1 MRAPGE
7 RAANNPMQPVVFG
20 SSESHRQQQA
30 PPPHGATAG
39 FYSAPA
45 APQLPPTGQ
54 MGGGGHGYSGPLG
67 GHGYSG
73 QPSGPM
79 GGQMSGYGG
88 QMSGQ
93 MGGDPYSRQLDG
105 QMSGAMSGRMSGAT
119 SGGTGYGGASY
130 NDDKGSMKRAISAT
144 LLGGGEPDEPPILV
158 ELGIDFAHIREK
170 TKIVLWPRR
179 AMIAPG
185 STMGNDDDFAGPLL
199 FVVLLGTLLLFKG
212 KVQFGAIY
220 GVFVTGWLGIWAVLN
235 LMSHKGID
243 VYRTASVMGYS
254 LLPIVM
260 LAALSIPVN
269 MTGFAGALCVPV
281 AVLWCSNAASLFFVA
296 ALDADD
302 RRWLLAY
309 PVALFYTCFAL
320 IAIF

>member
-1 MRAPGE
+1 MCNCAPAPPPPKETPDSIAPTPGLGMRTPGE

-20 SSESHRQQQA
+20 SSESHRQQQP

-54 MGGGGHGYSGPLG
+54 MGAG

-73 QPSGPM
+73 QPSGQM

-93 MGGDPYSRQLDG
+93 MGGPVGGYGGQMSGQMGIPMGVDPYSRQLDG

-235 LMSHKGID
+235 LMSPKGID

-260 LAALSIPVN
+260 LAGDCL
-269 MTGFAGALCVPV
+269 
-281 AVLWCSNAASLFFVA
+281 
-296 ALDADD
+296 
-302 RRWLLAY
+302 
-309 PVALFYTCFAL
+309 
-320 IAIF
+320 

>member
-1 MRAPGE
+1 MLELISVLSQKIVGDRPGWPNVQLCPCPLPKNPPTASHPHRALGMRTPGE

-20 SSESHRQQQA
+20 SSESHRQQQP

-54 MGGGGHGYSGPLG
+54 MGAG

-73 QPSGPM
+73 QPSGQM

-93 MGGDPYSRQLDG
+93 MGGPVGGYGGQMSGQMGVPMGVDPYSRQLDG

-235 LMSHKGID
+235 LMSPKGID

-260 LAALSIPVN
+260 LAGDCL
-269 MTGFAGALCVPV
+269 
-281 AVLWCSNAASLFFVA
+281 
-296 ALDADD
+296 
-302 RRWLLAY
+302 
-309 PVALFYTCFAL
+309 
-320 IAIF
+320 

>member
-1 MRAPGE
+1 
-7 RAANNPMQPVVFG
+7 
-20 SSESHRQQQA
+20 
-30 PPPHGATAG
+30 
-39 FYSAPA
+39 
-45 APQLPPTGQ
+45 
-54 MGGGGHGYSGPLG
+54 
-67 GHGYSG
+67 
-73 QPSGPM
+73 
-79 GGQMSGYGG
+79 
-88 QMSGQ
+88 
-93 MGGDPYSRQLDG
+93 
-105 QMSGAMSGRMSGAT
+105 MSGAMSGRMSGAT

-185 STMGNDDDFAGPLL
+185 STMG
-199 FVVLLGTLLLFKG
+199 TLLLFKG

-235 LMSHKGID
+235 LMSPKGID

-260 LAALSIPVN
+260 LAGDCL
-269 MTGFAGALCVPV
+269 
-281 AVLWCSNAASLFFVA
+281 
-296 ALDADD
+296 
-302 RRWLLAY
+302 
-309 PVALFYTCFAL
+309 
-320 IAIF
+320 